1 MHVTW
6 IVPGVVEKRPDGR
19 LFSTMASVRYRV
31 LYVAEYLA
39 SLGHRIDIVQAGI
52 SAEDPQL
59 ESPLQADVVVISKG
73 LFEGSVQIAERA
85 KSLGAKVVMD
95 ICDDHFDTVFRD
107 TYRLLCKIADG
118 ITASTTMMA
127 EVISRRAG
135 RTAQVIGDP
144 FEAPLGEAR
153 FQPEPGRVRLLWFGH
168 PSNFDTLSAMMPSV
182 VKLSREMAVDLRVVS
197 EEAANIRKALDRAN
211 CDFGP
216 SLKIQFT
223 PWSAEATWQA
233 LADCDAVLIPSL
245 SAEVK
250 QVKSPNRLV
259 ESIRCGRFVAA
270 YPLPS
275 YEPLANY
282 AWLGEDVVDGV
293 RWALSHPK
301 AAEMQVRQGQQFIAA
316 TFNPAYLA
324 KQWEAE
330 VLHYAASRP
339 ASWAK
344 PVFASQLVGSMARAR
359 S

>member
-1 MHVTW
+1 
-6 IVPGVVEKRPDGR
+6 
-19 LFSTMASVRYRV
+19 
-31 LYVAEYLA
+31 
-39 SLGHRIDIVQAGI
+39 
-52 SAEDPQL
+52 
-59 ESPLQADVVVISKG
+59 
-73 LFEGSVQIAERA
+73 
-85 KSLGAKVVMD
+85 VMD

-144 FEAPLGEAR
+144 FEAPLGEVR

-282 AWLGEDVVDGV
+282 AWLGENVVDGI

-330 VLHYAASRP
+330 ILHYAASRP

-344 PVFASQLVGSMARAR
+344 PVFASQLVGSMAKAR